1 MLNHSKHTN
10 NSILWN
16 QIIQGD
22 EKAFH
27 RLFEEQY
34 RSLMK
39 FGLGIRMDK
48 ELVKDMI
55 QEVFLEIWKKHS
67 NLPPV
72 ENLDAYLK
80 QILKRKIFKSIKKEK
95 KISISE
101 IPLEDEYVNSY
112 ESFLIEKE
120 TNLQVQS
127 KLSKAFQT
135 LTPKQKEIME
145 LRFVKGLSYDDI
157 ASKTATQKRTIY
169 NQVHSAILI
178 LKKYM
183 L

>member
-1 MLNHSKHTN
+1 MHNHSKNTN

-27 RLFEEQY
+27 QLFEKQY
-34 RSLMK
+34 RSLMR

-55 QEVFLEIWKKHS
+55 QEVFLEIWKKHKS
-67 NLPPV
+67 LPQV

-80 QILKRKIFKSIKKEK
+80 QILKRKIFKLVKKENRINSK
-95 KISISE
+95 D
-101 IPLEDEYVNSY
+101 IPLEHDQVNSY
-112 ESFLIEKE
+112 EAFLIQKE

-127 KLSKAFQT
+127 KLSKALKN
-135 LTPKQKEIME
+135 LTPKQKEIIE
-145 LRFVKGLSYDDI
+145 LRFFKGLSYEDI
-157 ASKTATQKRTIY
+157 AEKTSTQKRTIY
-169 NQVHSAILI
+169 NQVHSAISI